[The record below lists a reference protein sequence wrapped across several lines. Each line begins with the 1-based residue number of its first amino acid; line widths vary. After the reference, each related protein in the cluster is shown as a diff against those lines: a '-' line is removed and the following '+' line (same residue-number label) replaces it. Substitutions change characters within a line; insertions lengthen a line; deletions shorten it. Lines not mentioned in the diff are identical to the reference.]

1 MSITANLCC
10 DETEARSIHLP
21 PRSIHSPDI
30 LKEIKVRS
38 EVSTQIFMI
47 SNQIAKVGLRKLFK

>member
-1 MSITANLCC
+1 MSITAHLCC
-10 DETEARSIHLP
+10 DETEPRSIHLP
-21 PRSIHSPDI
+21 PRSIHLPDI
-30 LKEIKVRS
+30 LKEIKVRG